1 MTLTSIKSLGSGI
14 GGAIVLSL
22 FAATFLTVE
31 KVVFIMPVFLAFTG
45 AMIGFQLVD
54 TLRDKIR
61 GRFAFPFIMGT
72 GQGAAVFALV
82 NITGPL
88 AGRMLTLTVAD
99 LLVYIV
105 VSGITSYLGAR
116 LAARYF
122 NL

>member
-14 GGAIVLSL
+14 GGAVVLSL
-22 FAATFLTVE
+22 FAATFLTVD

-45 AMIGFQLVD
+45 ATIGYQLVD
-54 TLRDKIR
+54 TLREKIR
-61 GRFAFPFIMGT
+61 GRFLFPFVMGT

-88 AGRMLTLTVAD
+88 AGRMLTLTVGD
-99 LLVYIV
+99 LLVYTV